1 VDVLQDA
8 SALEAAL
15 TPGRVPSVFQPIV
28 ELDSGASLPARRLP
42 AGPRV
47 GWSAPTAAAEAC
59 RVADELSAA
68 VGVPVRLRDLEVTVG
83 ASVGVGIYPAD
94 GEEFAALLHSAD
106 VYMYARKTATR
117 GRVALGQR

>member
-1 VDVLQDA
+1 M
-8 SALEAAL
+8 
-15 TPGRVPSVFQPIV
+15 
-28 ELDSGASLPARRLP
+28 P

-47 GWSAPTAAAEAC
+47 RWSAPTAAAEAC

-106 VYMYARKTATR
+106 VDMYARKTATR